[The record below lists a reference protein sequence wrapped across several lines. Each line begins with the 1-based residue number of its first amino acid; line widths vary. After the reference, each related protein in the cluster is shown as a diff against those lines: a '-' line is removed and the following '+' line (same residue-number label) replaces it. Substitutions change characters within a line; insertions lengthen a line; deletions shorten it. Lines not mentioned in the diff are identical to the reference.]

1 MLPIAW
7 RTFCAT
13 IIPHF
18 GIRITNHVSRTPA
31 YPASLGTAQVHHEVT
46 VPTLP
51 VIPRRSEII
60 VWHKERGGH
69 IAAVTPIHYP
79 RALLRVFDILPV
91 EVWGPPQV
99 DASYGAAHLQP
110 YVCSI
115 VRNALAFQQMG
126 GLDVADV
133 IVVPHACDSLQG
145 LGSLLI
151 DFIRPRQPVIPLYLP
166 RGRRASDVEFFAN
179 ELRSVYRQLE
189 QITGQSPSNA
199 ELMAGIQREE
209 AADELLAQLHQ
220 QRKHL
225 PLTDAQLYRLIR
237 AREYLPAEVFARLAH
252 TALAQA
258 ASPTD
263 ESAGYAATPDKSG
276 WESDRYSPLDGALL
290 RRRADS
296 LDEKPAPESDTSL
309 SHATERASRRGIP
322 VILSGIVP
330 EPMSL
335 FESLAEMGGLVVADD
350 FACCGR
356 RLYPRGTS
364 DDPFHWMAE
373 SILGAPP
380 DSTRGHPIQERLD
393 HLVRLVKTAEAK
405 GIVFYNAKF
414 CEPELFDLPILRKGL
429 QETGIP
435 TTTVEVDIGDP
446 LSHQTLTR
454 LEAFLEMIG
463 HRG

>member
-1 MLPIAW
+1 M
-7 RTFCAT
+7 
-13 IIPHF
+13 
-18 GIRITNHVSRTPA
+18 
-31 YPASLGTAQVHHEVT
+31 
-46 VPTLP
+46 PTLP

-60 VWHKERGGH
+60 REHKQRGGR

-79 RALLRVFDILPV
+79 RALLRTFDILPV

-126 GLDVADV
+126 SLDVADV

-151 DFIRPRQPVIPLYLP
+151 DFIRPKQPVIPLYLS
-166 RGRRASDVEFFAN
+166 RGRRASDIEFLAN

-189 QITGQSPSNA
+189 QITGRSPSNT
-199 ELMAGIQREE
+199 ELMDSVQREE
-209 AADELLAQLHQ
+209 AGDELLAQLHQ
-220 QRKHL
+220 RRRYL

-237 AREYLPAEVFARLAH
+237 TREYVPAESFARLAL
-252 TALAQA
+252 TTLAQA
-258 ASPTD
+258 SPPP
-263 ESAGYAATPDKSG
+263 SAPLPRHAAG
-276 WESDRYSPLDGALL
+276 EG
-290 RRRADS
+290 
-296 LDEKPAPESDTSL
+296 E
-309 SHATERASRRGIP
+309 SRRGIP
-322 VILSGIVP
+322 IILSGIVP

-335 FESLAEMGGLVVADD
+335 FESIAEMGGLVVADD

-364 DDPFHWMAE
+364 DDPFQRMAE

-380 DSTRGHPIQERLD
+380 DSTRGHSIQERLD

-405 GIVFYNAKF
+405 GLVFYNVKF
-414 CEPELFDLPILRKGL
+414 CEPELFDLPILRKEL
-429 QETGIP
+429 QEAGIP
-435 TTTVEVDIGDP
+435 TATIEVDIGDP

-463 HRG
+463 NRG